1 MLAAPIVLIIALNT
15 GEFQKDALWISLVL
29 GLWLARC
36 LKDIFLGGG
45 LNPAWMVTN
54 LLAGI
59 VFVDWLAVAPIL
71 PHLTSAIV
79 FVALFGLTKWFQKFI
94 PAT

>member
-1 MLAAPIVLIIALNT
+1 MQKALTCFDPIRLT
-15 GEFQKDALWISLVL
+15 SQRHCP
-29 GLWLARC
+29 AR
-36 LKDIFLGGG
+36 KIPKSNIFLGGER
-45 LNPAWMVTN
+45 NTPWVVTN

-71 PHLTSAIV
+71 PHWQSAV
-79 FVALFGLTKWFQKFI
+79 TVLGLFGLTKWFQRFV